1 MLDFA
6 EVETSKILEARDVK
20 AIERHGS
27 ALESIID
34 KVHQLKLQLQ
44 ELRLEDSDNPEEVR
58 LWTGTLEDKVI
69 KFEEALKKAKHVAAG
84 IKSDEEERCRDE
96 NRKRMLDEQIE
107 LERAKLE
114 VGEKFEK
121 SVKGSSGD

>member
-1 MLDFA
+1 MFDFA
-6 EVETSKILEARDVK
+6 EVDTSKILEARDVK

-27 ALESIID
+27 ALQFIVD

-96 NRKRMLDEQIE
+96 NWKRMLDEQIE

-121 SVKGSSGD
+121 LVKGSSGD